1 MDPKQIMY
9 VGAAALV
16 GIIVLFPRLPPQFK
30 TLLKNPLVSIVILG
44 AIVKNGNS
52 SPMMSTLLALV
63 FLAVSTTLFEN
74 FDWEN
79 PNIYPPCLDV
89 TYADILA
96 SYGGNKQLML
106 QEMINNV
113 PTSWS
118 SAPESATFLI
128 ASRPNHA
135 INDRCKMPS
144 TIIPN

>member
-1 MDPKQIMY
+1 MDPKQVMY
-9 VGAAALV
+9 VGAAALAGV
-16 GIIVLFPRLPPQFK
+16 VVLFPRLPPQMK
-30 TLLKNPLVSIVILG
+30 NLLKHPLVSIVILG
-44 AIVKNGNS
+44 AILKYGNA

-106 QEMINNV
+106 QELINHV
-113 PTSWS
+113 PTSLS

-128 ASRPNHA
+128 NKGHP
-135 INDRCKMPS
+135 INEHCQLPS